1 MPLDVQEWTDDLE
14 AKAADLA
21 ANYPS
26 VTAIIEEVLRLRAE
40 PERMEREADWLAR
53 EVNLWERNQYDGT
66 GEHIRSVPELRRAAR
81 KAVKEEK

>member
-1 MPLDVQEWTDDLE
+1 MPLDVQEWTDALE

-26 VTAIIEEVLRLRAE
+26 VIAIIEEVLRLRAE
-40 PERMEREADWLAR
+40 LERVEQEADWLAR
-53 EVNLWERNQYDGT
+53 EVNLYERDQYDGT
-66 GEHIRSVPELRRAAR
+66 SEHIRSAPELRKAAR